1 MRQIISL
8 IFVAIILYGCT
19 DTKNSD
25 LKLEIEDLKQQVAQQ
40 EEFIRLLQKK
50 ETDVTEVR
58 QKFAELEKKQ
68 EILENLIPPILSRL
82 EDIDKQRYKGKFISK
97 FRNQSSK
104 PTKEEFFQAYIDLIN
119 YMELELI
126 D

>member
-8 IFVAIILYGCT
+8 IFVAIFLYGCT
-19 DTKNSD
+19 DTKNS
-25 LKLEIEDLKQQVAQQ
+25 DLKQQVAQQ

-58 QKFAELEKKQ
+58 QKFAELEKRH
-68 EILENLIPPILSRL
+68 EIFENLIDPILSRL
-82 EDIDKQRYKGKFISK
+82 EDIDKQLYKGKFILK